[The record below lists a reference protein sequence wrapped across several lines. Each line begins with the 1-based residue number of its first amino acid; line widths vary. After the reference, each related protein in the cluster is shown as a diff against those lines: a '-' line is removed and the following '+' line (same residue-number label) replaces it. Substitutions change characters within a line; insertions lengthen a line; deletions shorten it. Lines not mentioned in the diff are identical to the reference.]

1 MSEPLKFKCTLL
13 TSTFLVCFL
22 VLIGYIFRGQIGVFE
37 EQRYVLKAVSQPQD
51 PGGPVAESEDDIE
64 SGISNN
70 EKEYGP
76 EVRQRELAPY
86 SSADTL
92 RCDGPECPYRQA
104 TLPGG
109 RGYPGSYFPIEPIK
123 NPETLK
129 PVVDDEELVKAMIRD
144 MSKKPCIKLCMEL
157 GIKLPAL
164 AACSKDCRG
173 LKREKVLALI
183 GRLNRLRET
192 NRCAAAKPA
201 TFPPIATHT
210 VTTVLANMNPVNRTF
225 STQNCPAPSPRVTK
239 FAGISC
245 QLTGARGQARGGGG
259 QGQRD
264 APLHRGPAVHRHPRG
279 PGAPPPP
286 PPPRE
291 ALPARA
297 CDALHKHARRTRA
310 RAPRW

>member
-245 QLTGARGQARGGGG
+245 QLIGARRTGARW
-259 QGQRD
+259 
-264 APLHRGPAVHRHPRG
+264 
-279 PGAPPPP
+279 
-286 PPPRE
+286 
-291 ALPARA
+291 
-297 CDALHKHARRTRA
+297 RRTRPTGRSATPRSSCPQAPSRPRCAAAAAAAARGAA
-310 RAPRW
+310 RARV